1 MSVHASERGSTTRA
15 QLIQAAVQLI
25 PELGWG
31 AVTTRKVAARAGV
44 HPGVVHYHFA
54 SVADLLTQAVV
65 GFTEEALAGS
75 LAVLESA
82 QDLDAGLDDLLAT
95 LDRYAM
101 GRPAA
106 LLLTESFLAATRDE
120 ALRLRLRELLTDFR
134 RQVARWLRRHGSDDD
149 VDARATVLTAALD
162 GLLLH
167 KAIDPDMRTETLRD
181 SLRQLVASRAPRGGD
196 IG

>member
-106 LLLTESFLAATRDE
+106 FLLTESFLAATRDE

-181 SLRQLVASRAPRGGD
+181 SLRQLVASRTPRGGD